1 VAQSTLSPEL
11 GFLPHVSSLAA
22 RLTAAAT
29 VFRRGGCRC
38 AMVRE
43 EKIMVAA
50 TVACEARWRCAG
62 CSSVAE
68 AVSGVNE
75 EDDGEKMEV
84 L

>member
-1 VAQSTLSPEL
+1 
-11 GFLPHVSSLAA
+11 
-22 RLTAAAT
+22 
-29 VFRRGGCRC
+29 
-38 AMVRE
+38 MVHE

-62 CSSVAE
+62 CSRVAE

-84 L
+84 LCANGDRDDGGAAEKMERHGGGRRGEN